1 MANSMKLDRENK
13 RVHVMRNMSGVCSS
27 CKKREYEDFSSFSF
41 ERALIN
47 SDFTD
52 KQAQNLVPVNKIGDV
67 YPLPPLLDFSCG
79 VYGKSD
85 GGVEKAKLIVGT
97 RTINLLVTA
106 SVEIAQDPT
115 VHVGPGVE
123 FGSNKG
129 RSKFWLLPKVIAKV
143 PQKTRKRESRR
154 ILSRSSSD
162 LLNKIV
168 WLKNF
173 LAVYSYQIQ

>member
-1 MANSMKLDRENK
+1 MFIMKLDRENK

-85 GGVEKAKLIVGT
+85 SGVEKAKLIVGT

-106 SVEIAQDPT
+106 SVEISQDPT

-129 RSKFWLLPKVIAKV
+129 RSKFWLLPKVIVKV